1 LEKALSASEYLLA
14 PDGRLAVVT
23 FHSLE
28 DRIVK
33 NFMYHCAGKRS
44 LKTAEQNQ
52 FDLKRQASRDY
63 KKAIKKGDASFSR
76 KQRVDKDEK
85 VVPSFE
91 LTPKKHIEPTE
102 DEVECNPRSRS
113 AKLRVAKR
121 TDAPALAP
129 FGEPEFIFDE

>member
-1 LEKALSASEYLLA
+1 
-14 PDGRLAVVT
+14 
-23 FHSLE
+23 
-28 DRIVK
+28 
-33 NFMYHCAGKRS
+33 MYHCAGKRS